1 MARSQTIHLGYEEGT
16 GRMTAHAAFPYLL
29 IVAALVVV
37 MSPYLF

>member
-1 MARSQTIHLGYEEGT
+1 
-16 GRMTAHAAFPYLL
+16 MTAHAAFPYLL